1 MLICWLQRLGLSGS
15 STADL
20 VFVLLVLCYTMMSLC
35 TNQYIQQSSGVLVV
49 FVASITVSKMA
60 NPEIVADIAM
70 GLKGIWVFAEVFLFT
85 LTGTSL
91 SFNNTNGPLYGQRGL
106 SPSMMGDVVSVLFCG
121 TACRF
126 VSVGISC
133 LALWKTLPPHRQRW
147 QWILPFWINVYIFQ
161 MPKATVQATLGS
173 VAYYQH
179 TIPGPE
185 GLNQGLIIAQSTAFA
200 VLIFAPLGALLTNYV
215 GSPLSLYLKKL
226 DKKAGW
232 NEETREYEK
241 VSDKE
246 VDDEPGAELTELG
259 RTMLEEG
266 KDGDEEETA
275 VGYHG
280 EVLHEPE
287 DIVKSVQKLIRRGSA
302 RGRVRFNSQS
312 SATTDRSHPHR
323 ERLNSAST
331 IDAEHQDHHHDSQP
345 HVRFSEV
352 PAESNKTA
360 ASSETSPTQGT
371 ETDAADQAAAAVTA
385 DHRRAEAV

>member
-1 MLICWLQRLGLSGS
+1 
-15 STADL
+15 
-20 VFVLLVLCYTMMSLC
+20 
-35 TNQYIQQSSGVLVV
+35 
-49 FVASITVSKMA
+49 VSKMA

-106 SPSMMGDVVSVLFCG
+106 SPDMMSDVISVLFCG

-126 VSVGISC
+126 VTVGISC
-133 LALWKTLPPHRQRW
+133 LLLWKTLPPHRQRW

-185 GLNQGLIIAQSTAFA
+185 GVNQGLIIAQSTAFA

-232 NEETREYEK
+232 NEETRGYEK
-241 VSDKE
+241 LSDKE
-246 VDDEPGAELTELG
+246 EEEEPSTELADLSRAMFG
-259 RTMLEEG
+259 EG
-266 KDGDEEETA
+266 KDGDEEEEETA

-287 DIVKSVQKLIRRGSA
+287 NIVKSVRKLIRQGSI
-302 RGRVRFNSQS
+302 RGRARFNSHS
-312 SATTDRSHPHR
+312 SGASDPNHLHR
-323 ERLNSAST
+323 ESVSSV
-331 IDAEHQDHHHDSQP
+331 DMEHQDHHDSQA
-345 HVRFSEV
+345 HVRFAL

-360 ASSETSPTQGT
+360 ASSEASPTHGT
-371 ETDAADQAAAAVTA
+371 EVDVGHREGTSLT
-385 DHRRAEAV
+385 HRRSAEV

>member
-1 MLICWLQRLGLSGS
+1 LVLGS

-246 VDDEPGAELTELG
+246 VEEEPSTELAELSRAMFG
-259 RTMLEEG
+259 EG
-266 KDGDEEETA
+266 KDGDEEEETA

-287 DIVKSVQKLIRRGSA
+287 DIVRSVKKLIRQGSI
-302 RGRVRFNSQS
+302 RGRARFNSHS
-312 SATTDRSHPHR
+312 SGTSDPNHLRRDSV
-323 ERLNSAST
+323 SSV
-331 IDAEHQDHHHDSQP
+331 DMEHQDHHRDSQA
-345 HVRFSEV
+345 HVRFSL

-360 ASSETSPTQGT
+360 SSESSPTQGT
-371 ETDAADQAAAAVTA
+371 EVDIADRESTSLT
-385 DHRRAEAV
+385 HRRSSAEV

>member
-1 MLICWLQRLGLSGS
+1 LLASPFGVLGS

-106 SPSMMGDVVSVLFCG
+106 SPAMMSDVISVLFCG

-133 LALWKTLPPHRQRW
+133 LLLWKTLPPHRQRW

-185 GLNQGLIIAQSTAFA
+185 GVNQGLIIAQSTAFA

-241 VSDKE
+241 LSDKE
-246 VDDEPGAELTELG
+246 VEEEPSTELADLSRAMFG
-259 RTMLEEG
+259 EG
-266 KDGDEEETA
+266 KDGEEEEETA

-287 DIVKSVQKLIRRGSA
+287 NIVKSVKKLIRQGSI
-302 RGRVRFNSQS
+302 RGRARFNSHS
-312 SATTDRSHPHR
+312 SG
-323 ERLNSAST
+323 AS
-331 IDAEHQDHHHDSQP
+331 DPNHLRRDSVSSVDMEHQDHHHDSHA
-345 HVRFSEV
+345 HVRFSL

-360 ASSETSPTQGT
+360 SSESSPTQGT
-371 ETDAADQAAAAVTA
+371 EVDIVDRESSSLT
-385 DHRRAEAV
+385 HRRSSEV

>member
-1 MLICWLQRLGLSGS
+1 
-15 STADL
+15 

-91 SFNNTNGPLYGQRGL
+91 SFNHTNGPLYGQRGL
-106 SPSMMGDVVSVLFCG
+106 SPELMSNVVSVLFCG

-161 MPKATVQATLGS
+161 LPKATVQATLGS
-173 VAYYQH
+173 VAYYQKI
-179 TIPGPE
+179 IPGPE

-226 DKKAGW
+226 DIKAGW
-232 NEETREYEK
+232 NEETRQYEK

-246 VDDEPGAELTELG
+246 LEDEPGAELAALG
-259 RTMLEEG
+259 EG
-266 KDGDEEETA
+266 KDGDEEEETA

-287 DIVKSVQKLIRRGSA
+287 NIVKSVQKLIGRRSG
-302 RGRVRFNSQS
+302 RGRVRFNSLS
-312 SATTDRSHPHR
+312 SSTTDPTRDPQHR
-323 ERLNSAST
+323 ERFNSVST
-331 IDAEHQDHHHDSQP
+331 VDPDQQDRHSE
-345 HVRFSEV
+345 VRCSEV
-352 PAESNKTA
+352 PADSSKTT
-360 ASSETSPTQGT
+360 ASSGASLNQGT
-371 ETDAADQAAAAVTA
+371 ETDAVTA
-385 DHRRAEAV
+385 DHRSAEAV